1 MEQRNKKSLS
11 ITIGFFA
18 AFIIY
23 TILTMLVDVR
33 PIGPEGSSVGFAAIN
48 GPVHDA
54 LPYSETFDKITDIIM
69 YSSFLTVFVWGVVGV
84 IQLVQK
90 KSLKEVDSRLYV
102 LLLFYVITVII
113 YVLFDKVP
121 INYRPVILDEGLE
134 PSYPST
140 HNLMTL
146 AFFGFTIVNLKIM
159 DIKKKSAKILIIGLG
174 VLCVLMPVLRLLAGV
189 HWLTDIIGG
198 IILSIALVMAYNTAV
213 NTKAKN

>member
-1 MEQRNKKSLS
+1 M
-11 ITIGFFA
+11 
-18 AFIIY
+18 
-23 TILTMLVDVR
+23 
-33 PIGPEGSSVGFAAIN
+33 
-48 GPVHDA
+48 
-54 LPYSETFDKITDIIM
+54 
-69 YSSFLTVFVWGVVGV
+69 

-198 IILSIALVMAYNTAV
+198 IILSIALVMAFNTAV